1 MDRVSRSRSTTD
13 QKAKLDKYGR
23 GPFSRGRASL
33 DRRRPSAAWQT
44 GEGGA
49 WTQKVSF
56 TAPWNTRAP
65 YVLRVDVIWPKVDET
80 NDELD
85 PRLPLLPGAAN
96 AG

>member
-1 MDRVSRSRSTTD
+1 MAEGGSHADNLART
-13 QKAKLDKYGR
+13 G
-23 GPFSRGRASL
+23 
-33 DRRRPSAAWQT
+33 AAPRLHWPQT

-65 YVLRVDVIWPKVDET
+65 YEVRVDVIWPKVDET